1 MRRATPGDWLTL
13 AVIVVIVW
21 VAVMW
26 GVCVALGA
34 A

>member
-1 MRRATPGDWLTL
+1 MLPLIPHHKYDF

>member
-1 MRRATPGDWLTL
+1 MRDWLTL